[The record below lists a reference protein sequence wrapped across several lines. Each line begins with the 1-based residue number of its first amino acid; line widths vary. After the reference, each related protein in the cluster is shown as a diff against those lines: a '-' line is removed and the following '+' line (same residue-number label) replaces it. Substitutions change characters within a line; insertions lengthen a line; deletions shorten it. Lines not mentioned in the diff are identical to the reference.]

1 MSAPPSRRTWAIVV
15 AGFFLVGALG
25 SLSGGNVGGALAG
38 FVVAGACGL
47 VYTRA
52 GAGTDR
58 RRSALKDF
66 TIVVMPSTGAT
77 SFTTHTDRAV
87 VGEED
92 AAATPLLAEP
102 GPAHLPARP
111 RGAATSPW
119 AAERLRTE
127 VVGET
132 YREDAIRT
140 LYGAHER
147 RFTAE
152 GEELTDVTA
161 QLAPDP
167 ENPFD
172 PNAVAVWAEGQ
183 HVGYLSRED
192 AAHYAGP
199 LGELADDEAHLEV
212 PARVWARLPGASV
225 PTVGQGERVGRIS
238 IRVTVL
244 LPPPT
249 GVRPVN
255 PLPDEPHTVIPAGGS
270 IQVTGEENQMETL
283 TRYVGDAPRHLAVT
297 LHLVQEARTPRA
309 TPHEAV
315 EVRLDG
321 RRIGV
326 LTKHMSEQVRDL
338 VAHIESR
345 GRVAV
350 CRAVLVG
357 SPLRAEVTLK
367 VCRSTEVTSA
377 WLESVPLAG

>member
-1 MSAPPSRRTWAIVV
+1 MSAPRSRPTWAIVV

-25 SLSGGNVGGALAG
+25 SLGEGNVGGALAG
-38 FVVAGACGL
+38 FVVAGVCGL
-47 VYTRA
+47 VYARD

-58 RRSALKDF
+58 RRRALKDF
-66 TIVVMPSTGAT
+66 TIVVMPSAGAT
-77 SFTTHTDRAV
+77 SFTTHTDSAV

-92 AAATPLLAEP
+92 AATSVLAEP
-102 GPAHLPARP
+102 GPAHVPARP
-111 RGAATSPW
+111 CGAATSPW
-119 AAERLRTE
+119 AAEQLRRE

-132 YREDAIRT
+132 YSEDAIRT
-140 LYGAHER
+140 LYGARER
-147 RFTAE
+147 RLTVE

-192 AAHYAGP
+192 AADYAGA
-199 LGELADDEAHLEV
+199 LRELADDEAHLEV

-225 PTVGQGERVGRIS
+225 SGLGQMERVGRIA

-249 GVRPVN
+249 GVRPFN
-255 PLPDEPHTVIPAGGS
+255 ALPDEPHTVIPAGGS
-270 IQVTGEENQMETL
+270 IQVTGEENQMEAL
-283 TRYVGDAPRHLAVT
+283 TRYVGDVPRHLAVT

-309 TPHEAV
+309 TPYEAV

-326 LTKHMSEQVRDL
+326 LTKHMSEQLRDL